1 MILGEPRRPTIA
13 AGLLIRVG
21 LAWALACVLLLLTG
35 LQAIATLRFPDPDD
49 ILRLVQV
56 RDLLGGQGWFDLT
69 QHRIDAAHGGVAMH
83 WSRLV
88 DLPIAAVILLLSPL
102 LGTSPAEQ
110 VALVAV
116 PLLTLGIAMLLAA
129 RIAWRLIGAE
139 AATFTCLVI
148 AMAVPLIMQLR
159 PLRIDHHGWQ
169 VVAAL
174 VAVNALMARS
184 PAKGGWLAGLAL
196 AAGLA
201 ISLEGLPFAA
211 AVATLLALRW
221 LRDPAQR
228 AWLPAL
234 MQGLAGGGTGLFLAT
249 RGLSDLANHC
259 DALAP
264 VHLAMFGWGAAVLT
278 LLARLRALGLVPILL
293 GFALAAGG
301 AVAIA
306 LAAAP
311 QCATGTFT
319 MIDPVVRRFW
329 YQNVAEGLP
338 IWRQD
343 AALILQILVPIA
355 LGLWASLKLA
365 GQSRDWRRVWWFE
378 YALLLAAALVI
389 ALFVAR
395 ASALAAALAA
405 VPLGWQVMAWLKS
418 ARQPRRP
425 HGRPLALAGIIL
437 CLAPAAPMTLLSA
450 AAPGLAHSSSPIPVS
465 PGPAAPRASSCQ
477 ISNAAQVLNRLPPGA
492 ILAPLDIG
500 PRLLLETPHSVV
512 ATGHH
517 RAGPAMRRVIDAFT
531 GSPDQALAIARRDR
545 LDYLAFCPDLGEPA
559 LYAATA
565 PHGLAARLRAGQAP
579 AWLEPVP
586 LPDGSNLQFYH
597 IRR

>member
-1 MILGEPRRPTIA
+1 MILGERRRPA
-13 AGLLIRVG
+13 FDSVLLIRVG
-21 LAWALACVLLLLTG
+21 LAWALACALLLLTS
-35 LQAIATLRFPDPDD
+35 LQPIATLRFPDPDD

-88 DLPIAAVILLLSPL
+88 DLPIAATILLLAPL
-102 LGTSPAEQ
+102 LGTALAEQ
-110 VALVAV
+110 VALVLV

-129 RIAWRLIGAE
+129 RIAWRLIGEE
-139 AATFTCLVI
+139 AATFTCLVM
-148 AMAVPLIMQLR
+148 AMSVPLIMQLR

-174 VAVNALMARS
+174 AAINALLARS
-184 PAKGGWLAGLAL
+184 PRTGGWLAGLAL
-196 AAGLA
+196 AAGLS

-211 AVATLLALRW
+211 AMAAVLALRW
-221 LRDPAQR
+221 LRNPAQR
-228 AWLPAL
+228 DWLPAM
-234 MQGLAGGGTGLFLAT
+234 MQGLATGSAALFLAT
-249 RGLSDLANHC
+249 RGLGDLANHC

-264 VHLAMFGWGAAVLT
+264 VHLAVFGWGAAVLT
-278 LLARLRALGLVPILL
+278 LLARPRALQPVPTLL
-293 GFALAAGG
+293 GFGLAGG
-301 AVAIA
+301 GALAIA

-338 IWRQD
+338 IWRQEPE
-343 AALILQILVPIA
+343 LILQILVPIA
-355 LGLWASLKLA
+355 MGLLASLKLA
-365 GQSRDWRRVWWFE
+365 GQSRDWLRAWWFE
-378 YALLLAAALVI
+378 YALLLAAALLI
-389 ALFVAR
+389 AVFVAR
-395 ASALAAALAA
+395 ASALAGAMAA
-405 VPLGWQVMAWLKS
+405 VPLGWQVMTWLKA
-418 ARQPRRP
+418 ARQPRRR
-425 HGRPLALAGIIL
+425 HGRPLALTGIIL
-437 CLAPAAPMTLLSA
+437 CLAPAAPLTLLDA
-450 AAPGLAHSSSPIPVS
+450 AAPGLAHSA
-465 PGPAAPRASSCQ
+465 PAATASPRQHPQRASSCR
-477 ISNAAQVLNRLPPGA
+477 IGSAAKALNALPAGA

-531 GSPDQALAIARRDR
+531 GTPDRALAIARRDR
-545 LDYLAFCPDLGEPA
+545 LDYVAFCPDLGEPS
-559 LYAATA
+559 LYAAAA
-565 PHGLAARLRAGQAP
+565 PGGLAARLRAGQAP

-586 LPDGSNLQFYH
+586 LPQGSNLQVYR
-597 IRR
+597 ILR